1 MSGPMDRALA
11 NDHETGLNDSNN
23 LNSPEGR
30 LSDRRGLLTV
40 KYVGQSLVVTLGP
53 GVVDRHIAA
62 LTVAAFVQTLAEGR
76 HGSLPG
82 ITALHQ
88 HGPVHLNGRT

>member
-53 GVVDRHIAA
+53 G
-62 LTVAAFVQTLAEGR
+62 
-76 HGSLPG
+76 
-82 ITALHQ
+82 ITALQQ